1 MYNMDA
7 ILLDGDQRSTLAAT
21 RALGKKGI
29 KVIVGAVNKNS
40 ISSSSKY
47 CSESF
52 VYTSPYKDEKRFIDQ
67 IYSYVSNLENAIIV
81 PMTDMT
87 TNIVLQNMRT
97 ELKKVKIPFVDYE
110 QFVAASDKCNLFKIA
125 QMMNIPMP
133 KTIFSDNYL
142 NETSMLTDVRG
153 INFPVVIKPARSVV
167 RKDAGWIK
175 TKVRYARNRHEV
187 INTINEMNLIGNN
200 YLIQEKIEGNGIGIF
215 CLVKNGDILCHFAHK
230 RIREKPPSGGVSV
243 LCESIDAPQNALE
256 SARKLLASLNW
267 NGVAMV
273 EFKWD
278 DRDNIPKLM
287 EINGRFWG
295 SLQLAISA
303 GVNFPHLLYS
313 MAAEEKIEL
322 PKEYI
327 VGIKSRWEL
336 GDLDHLLIRMTNS
349 NKRLHLSLN
358 TISRVELL
366 KEYICD
372 YFRPSIKNEIFRL
385 DDPWPF
391 MFEFKDYI
399 INILKI
405 NRSRC

>member
-1 MYNMDA
+1 MDA

-29 KVIVGAVNKNS
+29 TVRVGAVNKNS

-52 VYTSPYKDEKRFIDQ
+52 VYTSPYMDETSFINQ
-67 IYSYVSNLENAIIV
+67 IYSYVSNLENAILF

-87 TNIVLQNMRT
+87 TNIVLQNIRT
-97 ELKKVKIPFVDYE
+97 ELKNVKIPFVNYE

-125 QMMNIPMP
+125 KIMGIPIP
-133 KTIFSDNYL
+133 QTIFSDNYL
-142 NETSMLTDVRG
+142 NETSMLTDVYG
-153 INFPVVIKPARSVV
+153 INFPVVVKPARSVV
-167 RKDAGWIK
+167 RTDTGWMK
-175 TKVRYARNRHEV
+175 TKVRHVSNRNEV
-187 INTINEMNLIGNN
+187 INTITEMNLIGND
-200 YLIQEKIEGNGIGIF
+200 YLIQERIEGSGIGIF

-243 LCESIDAPQNALE
+243 LCESIDAPINALE

-278 DRDNIPKLM
+278 NRDNLPKLM

-303 GVNFPHLLYS
+303 GVNFPYLLYS
-313 MAAEEKIEL
+313 MAAGEKIDL
-322 PKEYI
+322 PKEYT

-366 KEYICD
+366 REYICD

-391 MFEFKDYI
+391 MYELKDYMV
-399 INILKI
+399 NILNI
-405 NRSRC
+405 NRSSY